1 MYVPDGRV
9 CVVAWTAMTDRPAD
23 APDEAPD
30 AASSA
35 APERPR
41 ARWRAAAPALWR
53 SLWPGLLAWQ
63 LAWAAMLLL
72 DGQVDLAS
80 QAMLLI
86 LAAALAAIWWRPL
99 PAALAIGAGV
109 MGFNFA
115 FVPPRGTFAVDLQH
129 HGLLLLAMLG
139 VSWIISALMA
149 RLRATAAQA
158 AAQAAR
164 ADQLR
169 RWGDRLRDAE
179 DPATL
184 GDALLALLGQASG
197 RPAALWLD
205 TAAGDRPGDAGA
217 SPGRLLGRAD
227 AEQQARLR
235 RCRHEGRPL
244 GRGSGRLEDQPDA
257 YLPLRGRGACLG
269 AALLAGL
276 EAGPEL
282 PDSAELRAQLQA
294 LCDQMGAALQRAQ
307 AARQE
312 RQAREQAQQQG
323 LRNALLAAISHDYRT
338 PLATIMGAA
347 SALETQAERLDA
359 ARRRQLAHG
368 IVEEAERLAR
378 LTDNTLQLAR
388 LDAPG
393 VQLHCDWESAEELVG
408 SALRQARR
416 HDPTRRL
423 RARLAPDLPL
433 LWCDALLL
441 SQLLANLIDNAL
453 KYSPEGSP
461 VELRARRDGARR
473 FLLAVRDRGPAIPP
487 AEREAIFEVFQRG
500 RLPAGSDPRTRAPG
514 AGVGL
519 AVCRAVARSHGGEL
533 RLRIRPGGGNAFE
546 CLLPLR
552 EPPSEPPPEPALDPS
567 VDPAPG
573 PAPGPG
579 PVPMPR
585 DDAPEGRP

>member
-1 MYVPDGRV
+1 M
-9 CVVAWTAMTDRPAD
+9 VACAAMTASPAD
-23 APDEAPD
+23 APGEVG
-30 AASSA
+30 
-35 APERPR
+35 RPR
-41 ARWRAAAPALWR
+41 WRPTWPTLWR

-72 DGQVDLAS
+72 DGHVELAS

-86 LAAALAAIWWRPL
+86 LAAAVAAIWWRPL
-99 PAALAIGAGV
+99 PAALAIGVGV

-115 FVPPRGTFAVDLQH
+115 FVPPRGTFAVDLHH
-129 HGLLLLAMLG
+129 HGLLLLAMLT

-158 AAQAAR
+158 AAQAER

-179 DPATL
+179 DPAAL
-184 GDALLALLGQASG
+184 AEELLALLRQSSGQ
-197 RPAALWLD
+197 PAALWL
-205 TAAGDRPGDAGA
+205 AAAPVDGPQAA
-217 SPGRLLGRAD
+217 SRVGSSSEKGRLSGRAD
-227 AEQQARLR
+227 AEQLARLR
-235 RCRHEGRPL
+235 RCQHEGRPL
-244 GRGSGRLEDQPDA
+244 GPGSGRLEDQPDT

-269 AALLAGL
+269 AALLPGL
-276 EAGPEL
+276 GAGPEL
-282 PDSAELRAQLQA
+282 PGDAELRAQLQA

-347 SALETQAERLDA
+347 SALETQVERLDA
-359 ARRRQLAHG
+359 AQRRQLAHG

-423 RARLAPDLPL
+423 RARLEPDLPL
-433 LWCDALLL
+433 LWCDAMLL

-461 VELRARRDGARR
+461 VELRARRDGRQR
-473 FLLAVRDRGPAIPP
+473 LLLAVRDRGAAIAA
-487 AEREAIFEVFQRG
+487 AEREQIFEVFRRG
-500 RLPAGSDPRTRAPG
+500 RGPAGSPTRARPPG

-519 AVCRAVARSHGGEL
+519 AVCRAIARSHGGEL
-533 RLRIRPGGGNAFE
+533 RLRIRAGGGNAFE

-552 EPPSEPPPEPALDPS
+552 EPPAQPPPEPAAEPMPDA
-567 VDPAPG
+567 APG
-573 PAPGPG
+573 PSPGNTAEPS
-579 PVPMPR
+579 P
-585 DDAPEGRP
+585 